1 MAIKRSPF
9 QGVLNI
15 IRFNW
20 HFYVFALFVFALLFW
35 AIDYAAPSYQLWL
48 RLLLFA
54 ALATTMIS
62 LLVSFYIYDW
72 SELYALT
79 WLDQCLSGAPA
90 TMANINAGFDE
101 TSVLLQQK
109 FPQAQLA
116 VFDFYHPQQHTEVSI
131 KRARKA
137 YPPHPN
143 TQPVTT
149 AHLPLD
155 ENSLDAAFAI
165 LAAHE
170 IRNHQER
177 AVFFAELRR
186 VIKPAGQIIV
196 VEHLQDVANFL
207 AYNIGFR
214 HFHRPSVWRQTFAQA
229 GLQLQQEQK
238 ITPFISAFVLRKHG
252 IAA

>member
-1 MAIKRSPF
+1 MKRSPF

-35 AIDYAAPSYQLWL
+35 TIDYVSPGYQIWL
-48 RLLLFA
+48 RLGLFA
-54 ALATTMIS
+54 AVTTTIIS
-62 LLVSFYIYDW
+62 LLVSFYIYDL
-72 SELYALT
+72 SALYKLT
-79 WLDQCLSGAPA
+79 WMDKCLSAAPA
-90 TMANINAGFDE
+90 SIANINAGFDE
-101 TSVLLQQK
+101 TSLLLQQK
-109 FPQAQLA
+109 FPQAKLA
-116 VFDFYHPQQHTEVSI
+116 VFDFYDPRQHTEISI

-137 YPPHPN
+137 YPLHPN
-143 TQPVTT
+143 TLPVTT

-155 ENSLDAAFAI
+155 ENSLDVAFAI

-170 IRNHQER
+170 IRNQQER
-177 AVFFAELRR
+177 SLFFVELRR

-214 HFHRPSVWRQTFAQA
+214 HFHPLSVWRQTFAQA

-238 ITPFISAFVLRKHG
+238 ITPFISAFVLKKNG